1 MTTNDILN
9 LRNKTYL
16 IGIDGGVL
24 TGFAVYDRKARHLTR
39 VDTTTFWGAY
49 EAVRIYNIT
58 STAVIIEAPQLNRPV
73 FDRDSADSHK
83 KHGRLAMNVG
93 SVKRESQLLA
103 EGLRRA
109 GYLVI
114 EEKPTTAKWDAMYF
128 ARVTGWPKRCSQ
140 HARDAAKLVFGL

>member
-1 MTTNDILN
+1 MNDILA
-9 LRNKTYL
+9 LRNKPL
-16 IGIDGGVL
+16 IIGIDAGVD
-24 TGFAVYDRKARHLTR
+24 TGFAVYSRKLRRLIVVSTI
-39 VDTTTFWGAY
+39 DFWTAY
-49 EAVRIYNIT
+49 DAVRSYPRKDV
-58 STAVIIEAPQLNRPV
+58 AVIIEAPQMNRPV

-103 EGLRRA
+103 EGLRRD

-114 EEKPTTAKWDAMYF
+114 EEKPSTQKWTAEYF
-128 ARVTGWPKRCSQ
+128 KRITGWDKRCSQ